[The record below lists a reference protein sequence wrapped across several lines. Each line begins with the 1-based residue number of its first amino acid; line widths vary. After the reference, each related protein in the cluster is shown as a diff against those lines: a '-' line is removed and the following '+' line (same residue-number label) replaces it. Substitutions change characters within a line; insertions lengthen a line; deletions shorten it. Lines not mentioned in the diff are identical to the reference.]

1 MTNHEAI
8 VKLVQAGMIKF
19 PEPETRSV
27 QAMKHSLK
35 RRTLPLPPSSKPANV
50 EASEPT
56 LPQGAGRT
64 FPQDVMAIADA
75 AKREKY
81 RVPLRGPNFK
91 EQRYVVRAKDL
102 NTL

>member
-27 QAMKHSLK
+27 QAIKHSNN
-35 RRTLPLPPSSKPANV
+35 RRTLPRPPKTNAATTGS
-50 EASEPT
+50 SEPV
-56 LPQGAGRT
+56 LEQGAGRT

-81 RVPLRGPNFK
+81 RVPLRGPNYK
-91 EQRYVVRAKDL
+91 EQRYVVRP
-102 NTL
+102 